1 MSFKITITE
10 TRNVTRK
17 VGNEWKVIG
26 QKEVARE
33 TSIYDPG
40 DKDDPKTRITDEYGY
55 TPVIE
60 KTVAEEREVLKQ
72 EVDALDL
79 SAVIKA
85 INGL

>member
-33 TSIYDPG
+33 TSIYDRG
-40 DKDDPKTRITDEYGY
+40 DKDEPKTRLTDEYGY

-72 EVDALDL
+72 EVDTLDL